1 MSAGIYAIENTI
13 NNKVY
18 IGSSINIAK
27 RIIEHKYQLNN
38 EKHHNAHLQN
48 AWDKYGKETFVF
60 FSIAR
65 CKEEELVEREQE
77 AIDSF
82 DAVSGGYNVRIKAE
96 NNLGVKRTS
105 EQKKSVALWWTP
117 ERRKA
122 ASERWSPEQRKEA
135 SLMQIG
141 RPGTR
146 LGHKNTSEHN
156 ARIALAHLGLTHT
169 PEAKAKISKVQ
180 KGKTITK
187 EHLAA
192 LIASNTGRECS
203 PETRRKISE
212 GQKGKIISQE
222 TKRKLSE
229 SHKGKMLKEKH
240 PNWKQDIYRPLCPSC
255 GGDHIVSRGLS
266 WSCITCGR
274 KFRKK
279 RIAQ

>member
-1 MSAGIYAIENTI
+1 MNAGIYAIENTI
-13 NNKVY
+13 NNKIYV
-18 IGSSINIAK
+18 GSSVDTQR
-27 RIIEHKYQLNN
+27 RISEHRYQLK
-38 EKHHNAHLQN
+38 EGKHRNQHLQR
-48 AWDKYGKETFVF
+48 AWNKYGGSSFIF
-60 FSIAR
+60 FKIQSCQR
-65 CKEEELVEREQE
+65 DRLLELEQE

-82 DAVSGGYNVRIKAE
+82 NAASDGYNIRTKAE
-96 NNLGVKRTS
+96 SNTGVRRT
-105 EQKKSVALWWTP
+105 L
-117 ERRKA
+117 
-122 ASERWSPEQRKEA
+122 EQRRRA
-135 SLMQIG
+135 SLIMIG
-141 RPGTR
+141 TPGTR

-240 PNWKQDIYRPLCPSC
+240 PNWKQDICRPLCPSC